1 MGASE
6 GVWRP
11 RSMVLPGAAKQM
23 KDVPNAGIIA
33 RAAGTFV
40 PTPQK
45 GHVWGIKR
53 FVSPSGT

>member
-1 MGASE
+1 
-6 GVWRP
+6 
-11 RSMVLPGAAKQM
+11 MVLPGAAKQM